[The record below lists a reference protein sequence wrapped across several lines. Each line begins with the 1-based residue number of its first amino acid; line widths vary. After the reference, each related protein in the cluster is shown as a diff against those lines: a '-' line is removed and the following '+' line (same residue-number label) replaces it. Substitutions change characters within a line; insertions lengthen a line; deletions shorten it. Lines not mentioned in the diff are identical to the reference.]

1 MEIKDWIIL
10 IIIILL
16 CFVIVFGLVSCGM
29 KDAEKNH
36 SCFTK
41 PGICPN
47 CGAKLVKG
55 VYGQYGPNFV
65 WYCPDCP

>member
-1 MEIKDWIIL
+1 MADILKIIAVL
-10 IIIILL
+10 IVIIALAF
-16 CFVIVFGLVSCGM
+16 CIVFCGM
-29 KDAEKNH
+29 KDAEENH
-36 SCFTK
+36 SCFTE

-55 VYGQYGPNFV
+55 VYGQYTPQFV

>member
-1 MEIKDWIIL
+1 MGDTLKIIAVLIL
-10 IIIILL
+10 IIALAV
-16 CFVIVFGLVSCGM
+16 CVVSCGM
-29 KDAEKNH
+29 KDAEVNH
-36 SCFTK
+36 SAFTE

-55 VYGQYGPNFV
+55 VYGYYTPNFI